1 MHEAFGLSGE
11 EISPQVQRSF
21 GIKPLEQA
29 NASKIAATN
38 VMKREYQKEYMEYW
52 NSTTE
57 VTGTGRP
64 VDAFI
69 AAVAPYAAA
78 RPELYTYYGY
88 STIVNLLDYTACV
101 VPVTTAD
108 KNTDLPEKDFKPLS
122 DEDKKVAH
130 ACRFFYYDFSVS
142 YG

>member
-11 EISPQVQRSF
+11 EISPQVQRAF
-21 GIKPLEQA
+21 GTKPLEQA
-29 NASKIAATN
+29 NASKIATTN
-38 VMKREYQKEYMEYW
+38 VLKREYQKEYMEYW

-57 VTGTGRP
+57 LTGTGRP

-69 AAVAPYAAA
+69 AALAPYPAA

-108 KNTDLPEKDFKPLS
+108 KNIDLLEKDFKPLS
-122 DEDKKVAH
+122 DEDKKVAD
-130 ACRFFYYDFSVS
+130 ACGFFYYGSSVS
-142 YG
+142 YS